1 MVYPQEVFLC
11 IYLVNRVYILK
22 IGWRNA
28 QMEEKKKSVIKP
40 TLCLVAK
47 NFSNHEVGKN
57 AAALAYYL
65 LFTIFPLMIF
75 FSNLL
80 GLLDINISFASE
92 QINRFMP
99 RDVVILLESY
109 FDYVS
114 NSSSYKLLWF
124 SLVFSIW
131 FPMRAASGIMD
142 SVRVAYHLEKPENSI
157 KYIMKQLLYTVV
169 LLFAIVACLILT
181 IIGKKFMMFIWS
193 ITPDETMWLVELFAS
208 IWQYFRFLP
217 IGLLML
223 VPLGSLY
230 SLSLDEKQKQ
240 GAMIPGIL
248 VAMFV
253 WMVASIAFSFYVE
266 NIASYSIIY
275 GTLGAMIIL
284 LMWLYLTA
292 LSIIMGVEFNA
303 ALQEVRGE
311 EFQIRTEIEKLDLKE
326 RAKKIKTDVPA
337 IFLALKEKDTPLIA
351 KIFAG
356 ITIVYALSPI
366 DLVPDFIPGLGYLD
380 DVIILPVLIALT
392 IKYIPKDVLER
403 SREQSEGMWQ
413 DGKPKKWYYAIP
425 ILVIWFF
432 VFYLIYCVV
441 K

>member
-1 MVYPQEVFLC
+1 
-11 IYLVNRVYILK
+11 
-22 IGWRNA
+22 
-28 QMEEKKKSVIKP
+28 MEEKKKSVIKP
-40 TLCLVAK
+40 TLRLVAK

-75 FSNLL
+75 FSNLH
-80 GLLDINISFASE
+80 GLLDINISFASD

-109 FDYVS
+109 FDYIS
-114 NSSSYKLLWF
+114 NSSSYQLLWF

-142 SVRVAYHLEKPENSI
+142 SVRVAYHLEKPENSM

-169 LLFAIVACLILT
+169 LLFAIVASLILT
-181 IIGKKFMMFIWS
+181 IIGKNVMMFIWS
-193 ITPDETMWLVELFAS
+193 ITPDETMWIAELFAS
-208 IWQYFRFLP
+208 IWQYFRFVP
-217 IGLLML
+217 IGFLML
-223 VPLGSLY
+223 VALGSLY

-292 LSIIMGVEFNA
+292 FSIIIGVEFNA

-311 EFQIRTEIEKLDLKE
+311 QFQIKAEIEKLDLKE
-326 RAKKIKTDVPA
+326 HVKKIKTDIPA
-337 IFLALKEKDTPLIA
+337 IFLALKEKDTPIIA

-356 ITIVYALSPI
+356 ITIIYALSPI
-366 DLVPDFIPGLGYLD
+366 DLVPDFISGVGYLD
-380 DVIILPVLIALT
+380 DVIILPALIALT
-392 IKYIPKDVLER
+392 IKYIPKDILER
-403 SREQSEGMWQ
+403 SREKSEGIWK

-425 ILVIWFF
+425 ILVIWFL
-432 VFYLIYCVV
+432 VFYLIYCVL

>member
-1 MVYPQEVFLC
+1 
-11 IYLVNRVYILK
+11 
-22 IGWRNA
+22 
-28 QMEEKKKSVIKP
+28 MEEKKKSVIKP
-40 TLCLVAK
+40 TICLVAK

-57 AAALAYYL
+57 AAALSYYL

-142 SVRVAYHLEKPENSI
+142 SVRVAYHLEKPENSV
-157 KYIMKQLLYTVV
+157 KYIIKQLLYTVV
-169 LLFAIVACLILT
+169 LLFAIVAGLILT
-181 IIGKKFMMFIWS
+181 IIGKNVMMFIWS
-193 ITPDETMWLVELFAS
+193 ITPDETMWLAELFSS
-208 IWQYFRFLP
+208 IWQYFRFVP
-217 IGLLML
+217 IGLLMF
-223 VPLGSLY
+223 VALGSLY
-230 SLSLDEKQKQ
+230 SLSLDEKQKR

-253 WMVASIAFSFYVE
+253 WMVASIVFSFYVE
-266 NIASYSIIY
+266 NIASYSVIY

-292 LSIIMGVEFNA
+292 FSIIIGIEFNA

-311 EFQIRTEIEKLDLKE
+311 AFQIRTEIEKLDLKE

-337 IFLALKEKDTPLIA
+337 IFLALKEKDAPLIA
-351 KIFAG
+351 KILAG
-356 ITIVYALSPI
+356 ITIIYALSPI

-380 DVIILPVLIALT
+380 DVIILPALIALT

-425 ILVIWFF
+425 ILAIWFF
-432 VFYLIYCVV
+432 LFYLIYRIIR
-441 K
+441 KSSSSNFLK